1 LKKPVLSAMIAHGTV
16 HMIEV
21 TFAAVLIYVGQ
32 EFDIGLTALGSL
44 ATAGTVLFGGTAIV
58 AGFLSDKLG
67 EKKLIARS
75 LFVAAILSFV
85 VAWSPNLYVLSVSLL
100 LLGAIIG
107 LYHPPGTAM
116 VAIMAANRGS
126 GLAKHGVAGNIGL
139 ATSPALAVFIASTF
153 GWRISYVA
161 VGLIAFIA
169 YLFFQKFAPSKE
181 EVIERQK
188 ELGLI
193 DSQNDEN
200 VTKSFSFNLDA
211 MTKILSEWTEKRL
224 LLIYVTIVANGFIYR
239 GALTFFALHI
249 ANQLGIKIFS
259 YDSSVIAGSLT
270 TMLLLTG
277 ILGQFFGGYLADKM
291 NTAAAALLFNIILVP
306 SCLIIGFSSGWILI
320 IFIAVFVIFNWGQQ
334 PIANSLMA
342 SFAPQ
347 GAIGKA
353 FGLQFFLGFG
363 VASVAGI
370 ICGYVAEIFG
380 TDAVFYLL
388 AGMASLSTLAF
399 YFIWLIAK
407 SSKKNIEK

>member
-1 LKKPVLSAMIAHGTV
+1 M
-16 HMIEV
+16 
-21 TFAAVLIYVGQ
+21 
-32 EFDIGLTALGSL
+32 
-44 ATAGTVLFGGTAIV
+44 
-58 AGFLSDKLG
+58 
-67 EKKLIARS
+67 
-75 LFVAAILSFV
+75 
-85 VAWSPNLYVLSVSLL
+85 
-100 LLGAIIG
+100 
-107 LYHPPGTAM
+107 
-116 VAIMAANRGS
+116 
-126 GLAKHGVAGNIGL
+126 AKHGVAGNIGL

-161 VGLIAFIA
+161 VGIIALIAF
-169 YLFFQKFAPSKE
+169 LFFLKFAPSKE

-193 DSQNDEN
+193 DIQNDGN

-211 MTKILSEWTEKRL
+211 ITKIISEWSEKRL
-224 LLIYVTIVANGFIYR
+224 ILIYVTILANGFIYR

-306 SCLIIGFSSGWILI
+306 SCLIIGYFSGWTLI
-320 IFIAVFVIFNWGQQ
+320 IFIAIFVIFNWGQQ

-380 TDAVFYLL
+380 TYAVFYLL

-399 YFIWLIAK
+399 YFIWRIDVNSRKHL
-407 SSKKNIEK
+407 EK